1 MANPIGSDPDGTIR
15 IVLRPDVAPNAW
27 EQVVANDPRY
37 EGAKV
42 VPAPLTIEGS
52 GAPWM
57 SEQGQASGAMFG
69 GSSAP
74 GVLDINDDEASVSTG
89 LTQFGL
95 TNSYTGGTVPKKTT
109 SDEDSEG
116 MQQLRSDYENLSTRF
131 QELLAGQEDLKRL
144 NAESA
149 YDIVY
154 DLFVVQLGLPVSLVD
169 DVEQMLIDGASDL
182 AVSQEI
188 RKTQEYKDRFP
199 VMAER
204 AALGLP
210 RLSEGEVLKLER
222 AYRSTLRQ
230 AGLGEE
236 YYDEASDFT
245 AWLVGDVSEAELQ
258 TRIGVAD
265 AAVRTAN
272 IETRQQLADFYNIT
286 DTDLLAYYLDPAKAK
301 DIFEARLQLEA
312 AGISAASVRATGAAL
327 TVGTA
332 EALREAGVQAGDVQ
346 QRLSRRAGL
355 TEELIG
361 SEALTADV
369 LAAGEFGTDLEAT
382 TALRRTGEARSAA
395 FRQAGG
401 PLMDRSGIRGLG
413 KAT

>member
-1 MANPIGSDPDGTIR
+1 M
-15 IVLRPDVAPNAW
+15 
-27 EQVVANDPRY
+27 
-37 EGAKV
+37 
-42 VPAPLTIEGS
+42 
-52 GAPWM
+52 
-57 SEQGQASGAMFG
+57 
-69 GSSAP
+69 
-74 GVLDINDDEASVSTG
+74 
-89 LTQFGL
+89 
-95 TNSYTGGTVPKKTT
+95 
-109 SDEDSEG
+109 
-116 MQQLRSDYENLSTRF
+116 
-131 QELLAGQEDLKRL
+131 
-144 NAESA
+144 
-149 YDIVY
+149 
-154 DLFVVQLGLPVSLVD
+154 LV
-169 DVEQMLIDGASDL
+169 DGASDL

-204 AALGLP
+204 ADLKLP

-286 DTDLLAYYLDPAKAK
+286 DTDLLAYYLNPAKAK

-327 TVGTA
+327 TMGTA
-332 EALREAGVQAGDVQ
+332 EALRESGVQTREVE

-355 TEELIG
+355 TGELIG

-401 PLMDRSGIRGLG
+401 PFMDRSGIRGLG

>member
-1 MANPIGSDPDGTIR
+1 MAFIDDP
-15 IVLRPDVAPNAW
+15 AAF
-27 EQVVANDPRY
+27 EPRR
-37 EGAKV
+37 
-42 VPAPLTIEGS
+42 
-52 GAPWM
+52 
-57 SEQGQASGAMFG
+57 
-69 GSSAP
+69 
-74 GVLDINDDEASVSTG
+74 
-89 LTQFGL
+89 
-95 TNSYTGGTVPKKTT
+95 
-109 SDEDSEG
+109 SEG
-116 MQQLRSDYENLSTRF
+116 VTYYEDLEEEFEEEEEEEEEEEVVTDPQLIAQIDQLRTDLESQTAQVQQL
-131 QELLAGQEDLKRL
+131 LADQQQMRQA
-144 NAESA
+144 NTESA

-154 DLFVVQLGLPVSLVD
+154 DLFVTQLGLPKSLVD

-199 VMAER
+199 VMEER

-236 YYDEASDFT
+236 FYDEASDFT

-258 TRIGVAD
+258 TRVALAD

-332 EALREAGVQAGDVQ
+332 EALRETGVQAGDVQ

-382 TALRRTGEARSAA
+382 TALRRAGEERIAA
-395 FRQAGG
+395 FQGG
-401 PLMDRSGIRGLG
+401 GSALMNRSGITGLG
-413 KAT
+413 RAT

>member
-1 MANPIGSDPDGTIR
+1 MAFIDPEFYQGSPLQEEVDER
-15 IVLRPDVAPNAW
+15 VAA
-27 EQVVANDPRY
+27 EEVVQEVVDKSCPVGQHWD
-37 EGAKV
+37 EGLQQCV
-42 VPAPLTIEGS
+42 
-52 GAPWM
+52 
-57 SEQGQASGAMFG
+57 
-69 GSSAP
+69 
-74 GVLDINDDEASVSTG
+74 DDEEEVVQEEEVVTDPQLIAQIDQLQTDLESQTAQV
-89 LTQFGL
+89 
-95 TNSYTGGTVPKKTT
+95 
-109 SDEDSEG
+109 
-116 MQQLRSDYENLSTRF
+116 QQL
-131 QELLAGQEDLKRL
+131 LADQQQMRQA
-144 NAESA
+144 NTESA

-154 DLFVVQLGLPVSLVD
+154 DLFVTQLGLPKSLVD

-199 VMAER
+199 VMEER
-204 AALGLP
+204 AAIGLP

-258 TRIGVAD
+258 TRVALAD

-332 EALREAGVQAGDVQ
+332 EALRETGVQAGDVQ